1 MQIRHVVW
9 FLTPRCLSMNQEQPL
24 QPAKNGPVP
33 PANIGSVFPFDRKH
47 LFLLLGIVVLLAA
60 AAGPSLVRAARA
72 KFARI
77 LQSWSAPL
85 PPSPSPVKISIPAP
99 ERVSVMPPQ
108 EQASLLHE
116 AQAQQ
121 LWAEFEKSSWNAPQ
135 QEWSS
140 LHPEIPCEQFRG
152 GFWGQGTA
160 DRQWS
165 HRCSTS
171 HEPEA
176 ARWSFYVF
184 GLQDPLVSRLNQFD
198 MTTAAL
204 PEEAL
209 GSVQNRLQ
217 SRIAA
222 RFGPGEDRSGPRAVL
237 THQVSWPRN
246 VRWQAPD
253 LEIQLGLV
261 EFDPQRKEGR
271 LRLQGRHRALLEAL
285 NEDNRLQSVGTSDY
299 SYAYYRTGSGTDAQL
314 ADNLRSDFPDV
325 ANMLMKDQPDP
336 DPQMLAALQQKQREA
351 FQEQI
356 QKQRQAAL
364 ASGQTRAIGVIA
376 VGVPQ
381 AITYWKAKEFYG
393 ALERLLTAIKT
404 SALDRQPVL
413 LWAADRL
420 AERLPSVIAN
430 DKSRDAEWDKWQAQL
445 AAFGVVYVPSSD
457 ADGPPIYTGSL
468 LKRLWTNYGQSD
480 WGERAF
486 LVLQSHGWDMAP
498 ECEGGNDQFR
508 AVIQQGLLFLEQ
520 HPKSPYQLDVQLTV
534 AQAYETWWS
543 LSQAQAT
550 TGDDNSESVDS
561 QKYQQGAEEARQKAI
576 TFYERLLQIAPQ
588 SDHATYAR
596 RLLPRLKLGI
606 DTGQRRFYCFYW
618 D

>member
-1 MQIRHVVW
+1 MNPDQ
-9 FLTPRCLSMNQEQPL
+9 LTP
-24 QPAKNGPVP
+24 
-33 PANIGSVFPFDRKH
+33 
-47 LFLLLGIVVLLAA
+47 
-60 AAGPSLVRAARA
+60 AAGDQPTPKEGIR
-72 KFARI
+72 
-77 LQSWSAPL
+77 
-85 PPSPSPVKISIPAP
+85 PSPSAVGTRLFLSLLGVGFVFLITILIVGAARPSLIDSALSNFERALPPKTAPLYPAPAKISEHSTAAP
-99 ERVSVMPPQ
+99 SATTMQ
-108 EQASLLHE
+108 QQALPS
-116 AQAQQ
+116 ADSQAEN
-121 LWAEFEKSSWNAPQ
+121 LWTQFEKSVWGAPL

-140 LHPEIPCEQFRG
+140 LHPEIPCEPFRG
-152 GFWGQGTA
+152 GMYGLGTA
-160 DRQWS
+160 ERQWS

-171 HEPEA
+171 HGPEA
-176 ARWSFYVF
+176 PHWSFYVF
-184 GLQDPLVSRLNQFD
+184 GLQEPLADRLEQFD
-198 MTTAAL
+198 VTTVVL
-204 PEEAL
+204 SEEAL
-209 GSVQNRLQ
+209 GNVQNRLQ
-217 SRIAA
+217 SRIAT
-222 RFGPGEDRSGPRAVL
+222 RFGPGQDRSGPKAVL

-246 VRWQAPD
+246 MRWQAPD
-253 LEIQLGLV
+253 LEVQLDLA

-285 NEDNRLQSVGTSDY
+285 KEDSRLQSVGTTDY
-299 SYAYYRTGSGTDAQL
+299 SNAYYRTGSGIDSQL
-314 ADNLRSDFPDV
+314 ADNLRPDFPD
-325 ANMLMKDQPDP
+325 AATMLMKDQPDP

-356 QKQRQAAL
+356 EKQRQAAL
-364 ASGQTRAIGVIA
+364 ASGRTAPIAVIA

-381 AITYWKAKEFYG
+381 PTAYWKAREFHD
-393 ALERLLTAIKT
+393 ALERLLTAVKT
-404 SALDRQPVL
+404 SAPDRQPIL

-445 AAFGVVYVPSSD
+445 VAFGVVYVPSSD
-457 ADGPPIYTGSL
+457 ADGPLTCTGGL
-468 LKRLWTNYGQSD
+468 LKRVWTDYGQTD

-498 ECEGGNDQFR
+498 ACEGGSDQFR
-508 AVIQQGLLFLEQ
+508 AVIQQGLPFLEQ

-550 TGDDNSESVDS
+550 TGDDDSESVDS

-596 RLLPRLKLGI
+596 RVLPRLKLAI